1 MEKKLEEKKVFEKPE
16 IEEIKSNELD
26 DLYSYGAV
34 NEGGTTHEGGY

>member
-34 NEGGTTHEGGY
+34 NEGTAQEGGY

>member
-26 DLYSYGAV
+26 DLYAYAV
-34 NEGGTTHEGGY
+34 ENIQREGGGGY